1 MLWLTPKHVEF
12 RLPDNKVIDE
22 TMHGMVLGELGFKQG
37 DVISARKI
45 TVDEEVATAV
55 FVENGK
61 FTPQAQEIFEE
72 WWDVYKAEGT
82 EDFTPESGTRFIK
95 GCTHEDIGPEDSRIE
110 GLFKLYDKE
119 KTGKMSKDHFMDF
132 FLKACT
138 DKLDRVLEN
147 MKCHHIR
154 PDL

>member
-22 TMHGMVLGELGFKQG
+22 TMHGMVLGELGIKQG

-45 TVDEEVATAV
+45 TVDEEVVTAV
-55 FVENGK
+55 FVENGQ

-72 WWDVYKAEGT
+72 WWDVYKVEGT
-82 EDFTPESGTRFIK
+82 EDFTPESATRFIK

-110 GLFKLYDKE
+110 GLFKLYDKG
-119 KTGKMSKDHFMDF
+119 KTGKMTKENFMDF
-132 FLKACT
+132 FLKACI

-147 MKCHHIR
+147 LKCHHIR
-154 PDL
+154 ADL